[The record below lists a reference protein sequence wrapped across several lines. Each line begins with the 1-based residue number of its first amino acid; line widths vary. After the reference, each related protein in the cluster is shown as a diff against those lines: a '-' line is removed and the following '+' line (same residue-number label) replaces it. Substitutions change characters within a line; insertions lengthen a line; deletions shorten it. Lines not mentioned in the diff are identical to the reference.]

1 MSTSTAVASSAQLS
15 ALKDKLSR
23 ISAMR
28 RLWLVTF
35 RCMSEQATLPDGK
48 LELAG
53 APEEKIN
60 EYIDTIHKVTVF
72 PRERLTPLRKICYE
86 VYRELKDKGLLLG
99 NSGAYIIPNKY
110 TQEVQL
116 FLDRK
121 AREYREVIARITAD
135 YKSIYD
141 DQVRLATQDIKDVTL
156 RNVIIDLIPT
166 KDEFVKRTYCSYAPY
181 ALALS
186 DSDGMEA
193 EDLERIARNVEEVH
207 EEENRRFLGKI
218 HEIFAAYLPRLD
230 AELAVNHTARMSL
243 LNSVRKRAD
252 EGFSRLD
259 FTLRGTSVYADL
271 QAMQRFYKE
280 GIVDTVVTYMEN
292 IARGQDIPDFLAQ
305 ELRDKVDALSSPE
318 KFRDCCKLKPVPQ
331 PAAESG
337 KAEVESF
344 SISGADF
351 GGEESAKTIPE
362 YREESFDI
370 TSAIKAVKD
379 LQMPQGDPE
388 AAAPVAANSGSDP
401 QVLTNADHDAPVAV
415 IPCDPFAGEDREQT
429 APAAAAP
436 ATAAPVVTSK
446 EQKAVSGIPVPPL
459 RSSLASRFSI
469 R

>member
-1 MSTSTAVASSAQLS
+1 MSTSTAVASSSAQLS

-53 APEEKIN
+53 ATEEKIN

-72 PRERLTPLRKICYE
+72 PRERLTPLRRICYE

-110 TQEVQL
+110 TQEVQF

-141 DQVRLATQDIKDVTL
+141 DQVRLATQDIADVTL

-193 EDLERIARNVEEVH
+193 EDLEMIARNVEEVH

-218 HEIFAAYLPRLD
+218 HDIFAAYLPRLD

-243 LNSVRKRAD
+243 LNSVCKRAN
-252 EGFSRLD
+252 EAFSRLD

-271 QAMQRFYKE
+271 QAMNRFYQE
-280 GIVDTVVTYMEN
+280 GVVSVVTYMEN
-292 IARGQDIPDFLAQ
+292 IARGQDIPDFLAKT
-305 ELRDKVDALSSPE
+305 LRAKVDALSSPV
-318 KFRDCCKLKPVPQ
+318 KFRDCCKLAAAPQ
-331 PAAESG
+331 TATEPQ

-344 SISGADF
+344 SISGAKF
-351 GGEESAKTIPE
+351 GDDESTKTIPE

-370 TSAIKAVKD
+370 SSAIKAVKD
-379 LQMPQGDPE
+379 LQMPQDNPE

-415 IPCDPFAGEDREQT
+415 IPCDPLVEEDREQT

-436 ATAAPVVTSK
+436 VTAAPVVTSK
-446 EQKAVSGIPVPPL
+446 EQKAVSGIPVPPI